1 MADIKVK
8 DTKNKTIK
16 TIDKGIIATERFKD
30 TIVHTKEKAE
40 NTGASDGNI
49 VEDGSEKIKFATNRT
64 VDETI
69 YRTNQIGKKS
79 LAKTKDNFIKSK
91 IKIKTFKNKMTS
103 KKVQKTVGKTTKTAI
118 KTSKSVAKNT
128 KQVAK
133 QSVKASQR
141 AINTAKQTA
150 KATVRTTK
158 AVVKGTVTAIKAII
172 AGTKALIAALL
183 AGGWVALIVIIVICL
198 IGLLCSSIFGIFFSS
213 EDTGS
218 GRTMNSVVTELNN
231 EMATKISNIQKEN
244 TYDDYVID
252 SNRAEWK
259 DILAVYTVKVSNGN
273 NQTEVMTLDDKK
285 VSILKTVFWDMNS
298 ITSEVK
304 EEMVNEEQTENG
316 TSITNQVK
324 KKILYIDITSKTVD
338 EMIAQYHF
346 TLIQKQQ
353 LNELLSE
360 EYANLWS
367 SVIFGT
373 SVGSPNTMIQIA
385 LSQVGNVGGQPYW
398 SWYGFT
404 SRVEWCACFV
414 SWVANQAG
422 YIETN
427 VIPKFSGVIQGIN
440 WFKAVGEWKEAG
452 FVPNPGDIIFFD
464 WENDGSADHV
474 GIVERVEN
482 NKVYTV
488 EGNSTGDTCRQK
500 EYSINS
506 NVIFGYG
513 TPAY

>member
-8 DTKNKTIK
+8 DIAKKGVKTINK
-16 TIDKGIIATERFKD
+16 AVVQTERFED
-30 TIVHTKEKAE
+30 NIVRTKEKAE
-40 NTGASDGNI
+40 ETVSNDINSNEYASN
-49 VEDGSEKIKFATNRT
+49 KIKFATDRAF
-64 VDETI
+64 DESV
-69 YRTNQIGKKS
+69 NQFNKQGQKS
-79 LAKTKDNFIKSK
+79 FMKTKENYQKSK
-91 IKIKTFKNKMTS
+91 AKIKQL
-103 KKVQKTVGKTTKTAI
+103 KKKIKDKRKVKSTVRNTKTAI
-118 KTSKSVAKNT
+118 KTSKEVAKKAT
-128 KQVAK
+128 KTAK
-133 QSVKASQR
+133 ETAKASQR
-141 AINTAKQTA
+141 AMRLARETAKRTA
-150 KATVRTTK
+150 QGIKVAVKATIS
-158 AVVKGTVTAIKAII
+158 AIKAII
-172 AGTKALIAALL
+172 AGTKALITAII
-183 AGGWVALIVIIVICL
+183 AGGWIAVVIIVVVCL
-198 IGLLCSSIFGIFFSS
+198 VALLVSSIFGIFFSS

-252 SNRAEWK
+252 SNKAEWK

-273 NQTEVMTLDDKK
+273 NQTEVMTLDDNK

-316 TSITNQVK
+316 TLVIKQVK
-324 KKILYIDITSKTVD
+324 KKILHINITSKTVD
-338 EMIAQYHF
+338 EMITQYRF
-346 TLIQKQQ
+346 TPMQKQQ

-360 EYANLWS
+360 EYASLWS

-373 SVGSPNTMIQIA
+373 SVGSLNIVQIA

-422 YIETN
+422 YIDTN
-427 VIPKFSGVIQGIN
+427 VVPKFSGVIQGIN

-452 FVPNPGDIIFFD
+452 FVPNQGDIIFFD

-474 GIVERVEN
+474 GIVEKVEN
-482 NKVYTV
+482 NTVHTV
-488 EGNSTGDTCRQK
+488 EGNSNGDTCRQK

-506 NVIFGYG
+506 DVIFGYG

>member
-91 IKIKTFKNKMTS
+91 IKIKAFKNKMTS
-103 KKVQKTVGKTTKTAI
+103 KKVQKTVEKTTKTAI

-150 KATVRTTK
+150 KATARTTK

-273 NQTEVMTLDDKK
+273 NQTEVMTLDDNK

-316 TSITNQVK
+316 TPVIKQVK
-324 KKILYIDITSKTVD
+324 KKILHINITSKTVD
-338 EMIAQYHF
+338 EMITQYRF
-346 TLIQKQQ
+346 TPMQKQQ

-360 EYANLWS
+360 EYASLWS

-373 SVGSPNTMIQIA
+373 SVGSPNIVQIA

-422 YIETN
+422 YIDTN

-474 GIVERVEN
+474 GIVEKVEN
-482 NKVYTV
+482 NTVHTV
-488 EGNSTGDTCRQK
+488 EGNSNGDTCRQK

-506 NVIFGYG
+506 DVIFGYG

>member
-8 DTKNKTIK
+8 DIAKKGVKTINK
-16 TIDKGIIATERFKD
+16 AVVQTERFKD
-30 TIVHTKEKAE
+30 NIVRTKEKAE
-40 NTGASDGNI
+40 ETVSNDINSNEYASN
-49 VEDGSEKIKFATNRT
+49 KIKFATDR
-64 VDETI
+64 VFDESV
-69 YRTNQIGKKS
+69 NQFNKQGQKS
-79 LAKTKDNFIKSK
+79 FMKTKENYQKSK
-91 IKIKTFKNKMTS
+91 AKIKQLKKKIKDKRKVKSTVKN
-103 KKVQKTVGKTTKTAI
+103 TKTAI
-118 KTSKSVAKNT
+118 KTSKEVAKKT
-128 KQVAK
+128 EKTAK
-133 QSVKASQR
+133 ETIKASKR
-141 AINTAKQTA
+141 ATQIAKETAKKTA
-150 KATVRTTK
+150 QGVKVAVKATVS
-158 AVVKGTVTAIKAII
+158 AIKAII
-172 AGTKALIAALL
+172 AGTKALVAAIV
-183 AGGWVALIVIIVICL
+183 AGGWIAVVIIVVVCL
-198 IGLLCSSIFGIFFSS
+198 VALLVSSIFGIFFSS

-273 NQTEVMTLDDKK
+273 NQTEVMTLDDNK

-304 EEMVNEEQTENG
+304 EEMVNEEQIENG
-316 TSITNQVK
+316 TPVIKQVK
-324 KKILYIDITSKTVD
+324 KKILHINITSKTVD
-338 EMIAQYHF
+338 EMITQYRF
-346 TLIQKQQ
+346 TPMQKQQ

-360 EYANLWS
+360 EYASLWS

-373 SVGSPNTMIQIA
+373 SVGSLNIVQIA

-422 YIETN
+422 YIDTN
-427 VIPKFSGVIQGIN
+427 VVPRFSGVIQGIN

-474 GIVERVEN
+474 GIVEKVEN
-482 NKVYTV
+482 NTVHTV
-488 EGNSTGDTCRQK
+488 EGNSNVDTCRQK

-506 NVIFGYG
+506 DVIFGYG

>member
-91 IKIKTFKNKMTS
+91 IKIKAFKNKMTS
-103 KKVQKTVGKTTKTAI
+103 KKVQKTVEKTTKTAI

-218 GRTMNSVVTELNN
+218 GRTMNSV
-231 EMATKISNIQKEN
+231 KK
-244 TYDDYVID
+244 
-252 SNRAEWK
+252 
-259 DILAVYTVKVSNGN
+259 
-273 NQTEVMTLDDKK
+273 TL
-285 VSILKTVFWDMNS
+285 M
-298 ITSEVK
+298 
-304 EEMVNEEQTENG
+304 
-316 TSITNQVK
+316 
-324 KKILYIDITSKTVD
+324 
-338 EMIAQYHF
+338 MI
-346 TLIQKQQ
+346 
-353 LNELLSE
+353 
-360 EYANLWS
+360 
-367 SVIFGT
+367 
-373 SVGSPNTMIQIA
+373 M
-385 LSQVGNVGGQPYW
+385 
-398 SWYGFT
+398 
-404 SRVEWCACFV
+404 
-414 SWVANQAG
+414 
-422 YIETN
+422 
-427 VIPKFSGVIQGIN
+427 
-440 WFKAVGEWKEAG
+440 
-452 FVPNPGDIIFFD
+452 
-464 WENDGSADHV
+464 
-474 GIVERVEN
+474 
-482 NKVYTV
+482 
-488 EGNSTGDTCRQK
+488 
-500 EYSINS
+500 
-506 NVIFGYG
+506 
-513 TPAY
+513 

>member
-8 DTKNKTIK
+8 DIAKKGVKTINK
-16 TIDKGIIATERFKD
+16 AVVQTERFKD
-30 TIVHTKEKAE
+30 NIVRTKEKAE
-40 NTGASDGNI
+40 ETVSNDINSNEYAGN
-49 VEDGSEKIKFATNRT
+49 KIKFATDRAF
-64 VDETI
+64 DESV
-69 YRTNQIGKKS
+69 NQFNKQGQKS
-79 LAKTKDNFIKSK
+79 FMKTKENYQKSK
-91 IKIKTFKNKMTS
+91 AKIKQLKKKIKDKRKVKSTVKN
-103 KKVQKTVGKTTKTAI
+103 TKTAI
-118 KTSKSVAKNT
+118 KTSKEVAKKAT
-128 KQVAK
+128 KTAK
-133 QSVKASQR
+133 ETAKASQR
-141 AINTAKQTA
+141 VMRLARETAKRTFQEIKVA
-150 KATVRTTK
+150 VKATIS
-158 AVVKGTVTAIKAII
+158 AIKAII
-172 AGTKALIAALL
+172 AGTKALITAIT
-183 AGGWVALIVIIVICL
+183 AGGWIAVVIIVVVCL
-198 IGLLCSSIFGIFFSS
+198 VALLVSSIFGIFFSS

-273 NQTEVMTLDDKK
+273 NQTEVMTLDDNK

-316 TSITNQVK
+316 TPVIKQVK
-324 KKILYIDITSKTVD
+324 KKILHINITSKTVD
-338 EMIAQYHF
+338 EMITQYRF
-346 TLIQKQQ
+346 TPMQKQQ

-360 EYANLWS
+360 EYASLWS

-373 SVGSPNTMIQIA
+373 SVGSLNIVQIA
-385 LSQVGNVGGQPYW
+385 LLQVGNVGGQPYW

-422 YIETN
+422 YIDTN

-474 GIVERVEN
+474 GIVEKVEN
-482 NKVYTV
+482 NTVHTV
-488 EGNSTGDTCRQK
+488 EGNSNGDTCRQK

-506 NVIFGYG
+506 DVIFGYG

>member
-1 MADIKVK
+1 
-8 DTKNKTIK
+8 
-16 TIDKGIIATERFKD
+16 
-30 TIVHTKEKAE
+30 
-40 NTGASDGNI
+40 
-49 VEDGSEKIKFATNRT
+49 
-64 VDETI
+64 
-69 YRTNQIGKKS
+69 
-79 LAKTKDNFIKSK
+79 
-91 IKIKTFKNKMTS
+91 
-103 KKVQKTVGKTTKTAI
+103 
-118 KTSKSVAKNT
+118 
-128 KQVAK
+128 
-133 QSVKASQR
+133 
-141 AINTAKQTA
+141 
-150 KATVRTTK
+150 
-158 AVVKGTVTAIKAII
+158 
-172 AGTKALIAALL
+172 
-183 AGGWVALIVIIVICL
+183 
-198 IGLLCSSIFGIFFSS
+198 
-213 EDTGS
+213 
-218 GRTMNSVVTELNN
+218 MNSVVTELNN

-273 NQTEVMTLDDKK
+273 NQTEVMTLDDNK

-316 TSITNQVK
+316 TPVIKQVK
-324 KKILYIDITSKTVD
+324 KKILHINITSKTVD
-338 EMIAQYHF
+338 EMITQYRF
-346 TLIQKQQ
+346 TPMQKQQ

-360 EYANLWS
+360 EYASLWS

-373 SVGSPNTMIQIA
+373 SVGSPNIVQIA

-422 YIETN
+422 YIDTN

-474 GIVERVEN
+474 GIVEKVEN
-482 NKVYTV
+482 NTVYTV
-488 EGNSTGDTCRQK
+488 EGNSNGDTCRQK